1 MIIRPLKRITRIV
14 RYPRF
19 NNETMKISILY
30 IDIYALFRGK
40 SMINPLK
47 FRIFILINSFAFK
60 LLTI

>member
-19 NNETMKISILY
+19 NNEAMRISILH
-30 IDIYALFRGK
+30 INIYTLFRNK
-40 SMINPLK
+40 SMINPSES
-47 FRIFILINSFAFK
+47 RIFIPTSSFVFK